1 MANGWKITWSERS
14 RTYMKAT
21 KSNAVHFEDFFNE
34 TCEVAANEDT
44 TIAELKKLYSKWCT
58 ENGIKEASDRRLANW
73 FADNADKIGVQR
85 SEHLARNGKRLR
97 GYRNLKIKSEWK
109 NLTIVL

>member
-1 MANGWKITWSERS
+1 MENGWKITWSERS
-14 RTYMKAT
+14 RNYMKAT

-34 TCEVAANEDT
+34 TCEVAENYDT
-44 TIAELKKLYSKWCT
+44 TIAEITKLYRKWCA

-73 FADNADKIGVQR
+73 FADNAEKIGVRR

-97 GYRNLKIKSEWK
+97 GYMGLKIRAEWK
-109 NLTIVL
+109 NVAIVI